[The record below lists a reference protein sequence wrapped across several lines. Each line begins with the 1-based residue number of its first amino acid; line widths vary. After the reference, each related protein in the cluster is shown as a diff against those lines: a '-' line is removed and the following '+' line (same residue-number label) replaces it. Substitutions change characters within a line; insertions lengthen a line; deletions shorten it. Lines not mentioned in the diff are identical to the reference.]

1 MKPPRK
7 RYINSKFKTPVWLI
21 CNTKHNTRLD
31 NIRQRL
37 CGRCDII
44 FHKRIDRINDKYH
57 QIYKKT
63 LCGTLRL
70 FKLSR

>member
-21 CNTKHNTRLD
+21 CNTKLGSKLDTTR
-31 NIRQRL
+31 NKL
-37 CGRCDII
+37 CGRCNII
-44 FHKRIDRINDKYH
+44 FHKRIDMINNKYH